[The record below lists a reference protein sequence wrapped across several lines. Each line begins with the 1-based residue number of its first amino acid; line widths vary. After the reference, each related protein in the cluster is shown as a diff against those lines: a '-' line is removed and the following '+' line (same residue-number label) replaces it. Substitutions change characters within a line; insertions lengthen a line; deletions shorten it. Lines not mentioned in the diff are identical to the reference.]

1 MQGKSLFQ
9 VPADGFSGVSNE
21 TLSHEVA
28 IEKMEGK
35 HKKACAFKGASF
47 FIL

>member
-1 MQGKSLFQ
+1 M
-9 VPADGFSGVSNE
+9 VSAE
-21 TLSHEVA
+21 TVTLPEVA

-35 HKKACAFKGASF
+35 RKKACAFKGASF